1 MRQSPM
7 LSMIR
12 IVRRLLR
19 QERGNV
25 IMIFAFSLIP
35 LVFGAGMVIDYARAA
50 RLQTKMNAITDATAL
65 YAVSAPMLKNDLD
78 ETKKR
83 ANAFFDD
90 QVVGLNGLIYGKDV
104 KIDITETLSPT
115 LQRNVTVSYAAAS
128 DNIFGAILS
137 SASIAIGGSA
147 SAKSVTAPN
156 IDFYMVLDTS
166 PSMALPATKAGLTA
180 LTAATGGCAFACHQT
195 NTSSTNP
202 GRTRMVN
209 GQYVDYYYIAKTD
222 LKLALRSDLVT
233 SAVEN
238 LVDVAKETA
247 QANGVTYRM
256 ALGHFDWTYHSIED
270 KPVDLDTAKGLV
282 SQAQLL
288 TVCQNNQR
296 VCGINDSDMLTNYTA
311 SLTSIN
317 AIMPVPGA
325 GTKKGSDSPQG
336 VMFLITDGMRDE
348 NAGGRKL
355 GPMPTAICDTIK
367 AKGIRIAVLYTE
379 YLWESASDGWS
390 ISNVRTPFLNPPE
403 KISPPLES
411 CASPG
416 LYYKVTTD
424 SDMSAA
430 LASLFQKAVQA
441 AHLTK

>member
-1 MRQSPM
+1 MRDFAM
-7 LSMIR
+7 FR
-12 IVRRLLR
+12 IVRIARRLLR

-35 LVFGAGMVIDYARAA
+35 LVFGAGMVIDYSRAA

-65 YAVSAPMLKNDLD
+65 YAVSAPMLKNSVDD
-78 ETKKR
+78 TKTR
-83 ANAFFDD
+83 ANAFFED
-90 QVVGLNGLIYGKDV
+90 QATALNGLIYGKDV
-104 KIDITETLSPT
+104 KISVTETLTPT
-115 LQRNVTVSYAAAS
+115 LQRNVTVTYAAAS
-128 DNIFGAILS
+128 NNIFGAILS
-137 SASIAIGGSA
+137 SASIAIGGNA

-180 LTAATGGCAFACHQT
+180 LTTATGGCAFACHQT

-202 GRTRMVN
+202 GKTRMVN
-209 GQYVDYYYIAKTD
+209 GKYVDYYYVAKTD
-222 LKLALRSDLVT
+222 LGLALRSDLVT
-233 SAVEN
+233 SAVED

-247 QANGVTYRM
+247 DANGATYRM

-270 KPVDLDTAKGLV
+270 KPVNLDKAKGLV

-296 VCGINDSDMLTNYTA
+296 VCGINDSDMLTNFTT

-317 AIMPVPGA
+317 TIMPVPGT
-325 GTKKGSDSPQG
+325 GTKKGNDTPQSI
-336 VMFLITDGMRDE
+336 MFLITDGMRDE

-355 GPMPTAICDTIK
+355 GPMPTAMCDTIK
-367 AKGIRIAVLYTE
+367 ARGIRIAVLYTE

-390 ISNVRTPFLNPPE
+390 ISNVRTPFLNAPE
-403 KISPPLES
+403 KISPPLQS

-424 SDMSAA
+424 SDVSAA
-430 LASLFQKAVQA
+430 LAGLFQKAVQA

>member
-1 MRQSPM
+1 MRNLAM
-7 LSMIR
+7 LSMTR
-12 IVRRLLR
+12 IARRLFR

-35 LVFGAGMVIDYARAA
+35 LVFGAGMVIDYSRAA

-65 YAVSAPMLKNDLD
+65 YAVSAPMLKQDVD
-78 ETKKR
+78 ETKTR
-83 ANAFFDD
+83 ANAFFED
-90 QVVGLNGLIYGKDV
+90 QAAALNGLIYGKDV
-104 KIDITETLSPT
+104 KISVTETLTPT
-115 LQRNVTVSYAAAS
+115 LQRNVTVTYAAAS
-128 DNIFGAILS
+128 SNIFGAILS
-137 SASIAIGGSA
+137 SASIAIGGTA

-180 LTAATGGCAFACHQT
+180 LTTATGGCAFACHQT

-202 GRTRMVN
+202 GKTRAVN
-209 GQYVDYYYIAKTD
+209 GKYVDYYYVAKTD
-222 LKLALRSDLVT
+222 LGLALRSDLVT
-233 SAVEN
+233 SAVED

-247 QANGVTYRM
+247 DANGATYRM

-270 KPVDLDTAKGLV
+270 KPVSLDKAKGLV

-296 VCGINDSDMLTNYTA
+296 VCGINDSDMLTNFTT

-317 AIMPVPGA
+317 TIMPVPGT
-325 GTKKGSDSPQG
+325 GTKKGNDTPQSI
-336 VMFLITDGMRDE
+336 MFLITDGMRDE

-355 GPMPTAICDTIK
+355 GPMPTAMCDTIK
-367 AKGIRIAVLYTE
+367 ARGIRIAVLYTE

-390 ISNVRTPFLNPPE
+390 ISNVRTPFLDAPE
-403 KISPPLES
+403 KISPPLQS

-424 SDMSAA
+424 SDVSAA
-430 LASLFQKAVQA
+430 LAGLFQKAVQA